1 VSAREISVI
10 KGWSELAVEESNQW
24 HSRLVRERRSRGR
37 AAEQRHELPPLHA
50 ITSSAFGFFASA
62 ASILCR
68 RRDRQHL
75 RDPGQ

>member
-1 VSAREISVI
+1 MSARESSVI
-10 KGWSELAVEESNQW
+10 KGWSELAVEEFNHW
-24 HSRLVRERRSRGR
+24 HSRWCARERSRGR

-75 RDPGQ
+75 RDPAQ